1 MTFYLGYMTKTTK
14 QHKFLKNKEDR
25 PRITLLTVPNGYT
38 LDIRKGEASHGFL
51 YFNLDKL
58 LSGFIYHVGM
68 EELGSAT
75 MEKRQEIIEAAVNWR
90 DNKKNIQE
98 LQKRNAEV
106 ERMRE
111 DITAMS
117 GKIADQRS
125 IINKLRDTFAILR
138 EHANKVSEDKVF
150 SKRKNAKCKTKK
162 DKKQH

>member
-1 MTFYLGYMTKTTK
+1 MSVK
-14 QHKFLKNKEDR
+14 KENR
-25 PRITLLTVPNGYT
+25 PRITLLTVPNGYS
-38 LDIRKGEASHGFL
+38 LDICKGETNRGFL
-51 YFNLDKL
+51 YFTIDKL

-98 LQKRNAEV
+98 LQRRNAEV

-111 DITAMS
+111 DIAAMS

-125 IINKLRDTFAILR
+125 IINKLREKFAILR
-138 EHANKVSEDKVF
+138 EQANKASEEKGNG
-150 SKRKNAKCKTKK
+150 KRKKARRKTKK
-162 DKKQH
+162 TGNHTK